1 MNLKPSTYRDRGNSR
16 DPCSQLS
23 RSVAIIVP
31 QHTTEPLTAFDV
43 ANNLTHFVS
52 RFDDLIVE
60 PLMVSLGMIMLE
72 ESVDSSSQRFLTE
85 EDHSRKRLG
94 FEAVHEPFNVG
105 IQIRTS
111 RRQQ

>member
-43 ANNLTHFVS
+43 ANNLAHFVS
-52 RFDDLIVE
+52 RFDNLIVE
-60 PLMVSLGMIMLE
+60 PLVVSFAMI
-72 ESVDSSSQRFLTE
+72 
-85 EDHSRKRLG
+85 
-94 FEAVHEPFNVG
+94 EPHNTTP
-105 IQIRTS
+105 IS
-111 RRQQ
+111 RRFVKSLTRGIPGTASRLS

>member
-1 MNLKPSTYRDRGNSR
+1 MILKPSMYRDRGNSR

-31 QHTTEPLTAFDV
+31 QHTTEPLAAFDV

-60 PLMVSLGMIMLE
+60 PLMVSLAMIVLE
-72 ESVDSSSQRFLTE
+72 KCGNSSPCCASAHSGLFARELATFTVRESEIRRDFSRISSG
-85 EDHSRKRLG
+85 K
-94 FEAVHEPFNVG
+94 P
-105 IQIRTS
+105 
-111 RRQQ
+111 